1 MGAREK
7 KAKADLDKVKR
18 KLDGELKN
26 SKEAFAA
33 LEGDHALLGDNYR
46 KKDLDFNSLSG
57 RFDDA
62 EAALASAA
70 RKHKELNAKFEELEA
85 EYENERAAKN
95 KVEKN
100 RNELVHEM
108 QALTEQLEEAGGATA
123 AQVDL
128 IKRRDADFAELKTE
142 FEAATLKADNDY
154 AALKKKNADSVAE
167 MEETIENLGRVKA
180 KAEKERQQLGL
191 ELDDMTALH
200 DDLSKEFSK
209 QGAAY
214 KSLEEANGQ
223 LKAKYDEQAAA
234 FADLSAAKQKLFVD
248 YGNQGHMLEEA

>member
-1 MGAREK
+1 MGLQNEKKRLEQTNAATLDDLQAMEDKANHLGKTKTKLEQQIEETEDALAREK
-7 KAKADLDKVKR
+7 K
-18 KLDGELKN
+18 

-70 RKHKELNAKFEELEA
+70 RKHKELNAKFEELES
-85 EYENERAAKN
+85 EYENEKAAKA
-95 KVEKN
+95 KAEKS

-128 IKRRDADFAELKTE
+128 IKRRDADFAKLKAE

-200 DDLSKEFSK
+200 DDLSK
-209 QGAAY
+209 
-214 KSLEEANGQ
+214 
-223 LKAKYDEQAAA
+223 
-234 FADLSAAKQKLFVD
+234 KL
-248 YGNQGHMLEEA
+248 

>member
-85 EYENERAAKN
+85 EHENERAAKN

-142 FEAATLKADNDY
+142 FEAATLK
-154 AALKKKNADSVAE
+154 
-167 MEETIENLGRVKA
+167 
-180 KAEKERQQLGL
+180 
-191 ELDDMTALH
+191 
-200 DDLSKEFSK
+200 
-209 QGAAY
+209 
-214 KSLEEANGQ
+214 
-223 LKAKYDEQAAA
+223 
-234 FADLSAAKQKLFVD
+234 
-248 YGNQGHMLEEA
+248 